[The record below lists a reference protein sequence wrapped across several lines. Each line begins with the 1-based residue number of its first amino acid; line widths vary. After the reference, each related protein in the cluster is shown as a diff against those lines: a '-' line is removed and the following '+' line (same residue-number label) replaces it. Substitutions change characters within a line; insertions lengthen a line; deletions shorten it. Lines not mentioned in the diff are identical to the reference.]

1 MVKKIFLAFIIV
13 VSNFVFA
20 NGLNAINDP
29 VMNPCI
35 QRPYLAGCSGNNQ
48 SGGGRP
54 RQIIN
59 IPSRWGVIYYNPAND
74 AVGYAENNTEGYKSA
89 RREALD
95 MCIRSGGG
103 KNPSHRDGEGCRSVT
118 EYKNRCGAIAVSD
131 KSYAAKNDVYLEKAE
146 QKALEGCGQ
155 YSNSCKIFY
164 SGCSRHPDYL
174 RY

>member
-1 MVKKIFLAFIIV
+1 MKKIFLAFIIA
-13 VSNFVFA
+13 VSHFGFA

-48 SGGGRP
+48 SGEQP

-59 IPSRWGVIYYNPAND
+59 IPNRWGAIYYNPTNRAFGYSDNNTKSSRSAEKEALASCIKAGGGQNPIASD
-74 AVGYAENNTEGYKSA
+74 GKGCRLVTRNRNSCSAIAMGKNEGYAIKSGSH
-89 RREALD
+89 LD
-95 MCIRSGGG
+95 ELEQEVLKACSKFSDSCEIR
-103 KNPSHRDGEGCRSVT
+103 
-118 EYKNRCGAIAVSD
+118 
-131 KSYAAKNDVYLEKAE
+131 
-146 QKALEGCGQ
+146 
-155 YSNSCKIFY
+155 Y